1 MGRAAVMSTWFKRH
15 RLEWIRESV
24 LIFGFI
30 NREHIE
36 KKFQVST
43 PQASQD
49 IRDAMAEWPL
59 LMRYNTSAKR
69 YELI

>member
-1 MGRAAVMSTWFKRH
+1 VSTWFKRH

-24 LIFGFI
+24 SIFGFI
-30 NREHIE
+30 HREHIE
-36 KKFQVST
+36 KKFRVST

-59 LMRYNTSAKR
+59 LMHYNVSAKR
-69 YELI
+69 YELT